1 MRANINAFLPAI
13 GFCGRLP
20 ALDLRSGIPSQ
31 ERLGY
36 KSEAPA
42 DAEVGKPDAYKL
54 AVLLLVGV
62 AILSLF

>member
-31 ERLGY
+31 ERLGH
-36 KSEAPA
+36 KGAAPA
-42 DAEVGKPDAYKL
+42 NAEVGEPDAYKL
-54 AVLLLVGV
+54 AVLLLVGI

>member
-1 MRANINAFLPAI
+1 MRANISAFLPAI

-31 ERLGY
+31 ERPGH
-36 KSEAPA
+36 KNEVPA
-42 DAEVGKPDAYKL
+42 DAEVGEPDAYKV
-54 AVLLLVGV
+54 AVLFLVGA